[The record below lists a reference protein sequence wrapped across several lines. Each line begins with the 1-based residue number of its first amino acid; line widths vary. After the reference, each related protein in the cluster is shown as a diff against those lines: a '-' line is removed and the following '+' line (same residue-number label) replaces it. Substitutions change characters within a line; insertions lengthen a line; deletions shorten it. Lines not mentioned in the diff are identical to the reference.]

1 MLKKSVLAVALAGL
15 CSVVNANPYLGVSV
29 GQAKFKDTYSS
40 YNTTLLGSGSFK
52 LDLEDDDSTAVKL
65 FGGYQFNE
73 YFAIEGAVG
82 GYDALDGTYVS
93 IGDMK
98 FLATQAKGIL
108 PIGDRF
114 NLFVKGGLA
123 YFGAEFKTSYA
134 TVSDEVITGMY
145 GVGAEFAI
153 SKSIKLS
160 AELDYIRP
168 ELEVV
173 KVGNETLSVES
184 DITTLS
190 LGLSYHF

>member
-1 MLKKSVLAVALAGL
+1 MLKKSILVIALAGI
-15 CSVVNANPYLGVSV
+15 CSVANANPYLGVAV

-40 YNTTLLGSGSFK
+40 YNTTLFGNGSYK
-52 LDLEDDDSTAVKL
+52 LDLEDDDSTAAKL
-65 FGGYQFNE
+65 FVGYQFND
-73 YFAIEGAVG
+73 YFAIEGSLG
-82 GYDALDGTYVS
+82 GYDAIDGSYVS
-93 IGDMK
+93 IGDMA

-134 TVSDEVITGMY
+134 TVSDEAITGMY
-145 GVGAEFAI
+145 GAGAEFAI
-153 SKSIKLS
+153 SKNIKLS

-173 KVGNETLSVES
+173 KIGNETLSVES